1 MKAIDRVIGHWSSHL
16 HSAATQ
22 RLFARSIFLFLLLDY
37 LYLWPV
43 RSLIW
48 GNDSLLKPVQH
59 ADEGLA
65 NIVAVLDH
73 ERAFA
78 LPAYYLMLLAS
89 LWCLFA
95 FRGHRLMRLVVFAL
109 SLLLYY
115 AAMPVFNASLLL
127 FHLFV
132 FFSLG
137 MDEDART
144 PERRLVSN
152 VAFAAARFQLVL
164 VYAVAAGYKWSG
176 TMWTDGSAV
185 YYALML
191 DRYDALGIGQW
202 LSGQWSL
209 LAGFTYLGLA
219 YQTAFPLLIWFK
231 RFRTVLLVAAV
242 AFHGFIAVALN
253 LPDFGIAMI
262 FAYTVFLPNRY
273 AERILGVTDKW
284 MNRLFKKA
292 R

>member
-1 MKAIDRVIGHWSSHL
+1 MNAIDRYIERWSSSL

-22 RLFARSIFLFLLLDY
+22 RLFVRSIFVFLFVDY
-37 LYLWPV
+37 LYLWPI
-43 RSLIW
+43 RGLIW
-48 GNDSLLKPVQH
+48 GEASLLKPVQQPDSLLVN
-59 ADEGLA
+59 ATA
-65 NIVAVLDH
+65 ILDH

-78 LPAYYLMLLAS
+78 LPAYYFMLAAS
-89 LWCLFA
+89 LWCALGLRWNRA
-95 FRGHRLMRLVVFAL
+95 LRLAVFGV
-109 SLLLYY
+109 SLMLYY

-144 PERRLVSN
+144 PARRLVSN
-152 VAFAAARFQLVL
+152 VAFAAARLQLVL

-176 TMWTDGSAV
+176 AMWLDGSAV

-191 DRYDALGIGQW
+191 DRYDALGVGGM
-202 LSGQWSL
+202 LSGKWFIL
-209 LAGFTYLGLA
+209 TGLTYMGLA
-219 YQTAFPLLIWFK
+219 YQTAFPVLIWFK
-231 RFRTVLLVAAV
+231 RFRTPLLIAAV
-242 AFHGFIAVALN
+242 SFHGCIAVVLN

-273 AERILGVTDKW
+273 AEWILSLPARIYSKGS
-284 MNRLFKKA
+284 
-292 R
+292 